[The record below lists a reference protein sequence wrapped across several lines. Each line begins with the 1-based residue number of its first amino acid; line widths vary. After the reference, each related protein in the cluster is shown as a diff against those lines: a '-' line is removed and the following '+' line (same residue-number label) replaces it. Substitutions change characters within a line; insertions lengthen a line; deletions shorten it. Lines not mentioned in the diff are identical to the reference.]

1 MILTKIIEEKK
12 REIEAAKDRLP
23 LAEIQKRLTV
33 LPSGRNFKA
42 AISKEHE
49 INLIAEIKKASPS
62 SGVLRQDF
70 SPLKIAQ
77 IYRAYGAKA
86 ISVLTDEKFF
96 KGKLEYLELVRRNV
110 YLPILRK
117 DFILDRY
124 QLYESK
130 LFGADAVLL
139 IAEIL
144 SKSELF
150 QFLEVCKNLALDAL
164 IEVHGEEDL
173 LKALSVESKIIGINN
188 RDLHTFKV
196 NLEVTSNL
204 ISLIPKDKII
214 ISESGISTYEDVMFL
229 KSLGVN
235 AVLIGEA
242 FMRSEDIGGK
252 VMQIMRHKK
261 FKNGK

>member
-12 REIEAAKDRLP
+12 REIEVAKEKRP
-23 LAEIQKRLTV
+23 LLALQKQLAV

-42 AISKEHE
+42 AISREHE

-70 SPLKIAQ
+70 NPVKIAQ
-77 IYRAYGAKA
+77 IYRAYGARA
-86 ISVLTDEKFF
+86 ISILTDEKFF
-96 KGKLEYLELVRRNV
+96 SGKLEYLEAVRRDV

-117 DFILDRY
+117 DFILDKY

-130 LFGADAVLL
+130 LFGTDAVLL

-144 SKSELF
+144 SRSELF
-150 QFLEVCKNLALDAL
+150 NFLEICKNLKLDAVV
-164 IEVHGEEDL
+164 EVHGEEDIK
-173 LKALSVESKIIGINN
+173 KALSVDSQIIGINN

-196 NLEVTSNL
+196 DLEITSNL
-204 ISLIPKDKII
+204 IGAVPKDKVI

-235 AVLIGEA
+235 AVLIGET
-242 FMRSEDIGGK
+242 FMRSEDIGSK
-252 VMQIMRHKK
+252 VMEVMRYK
-261 FKNGK
+261 